1 MCFVYFKNYSQGRA
15 WTAPLLSQIMGSSF
29 SQWGQHNADAM
40 SKPHPGKTLLSPPQ
54 INICV
59 FFKNLFS
66 IFFSMVAFFFSI
78 KWNLRFKFLAS
89 SLEDYRLGF
98 WVKEQDRLNIN
109 WKGAGRQLAD
119 GITSEECVAFGEEP
133 SHWKPVGCSS
143 QLHLSYQ
150 HHLDAVRTADP

>member
-1 MCFVYFKNYSQGRA
+1 
-15 WTAPLLSQIMGSSF
+15 
-29 SQWGQHNADAM
+29 M

-66 IFFSMVAFFFSI
+66 IFFSMVAFCFSI

-150 HHLDAVRTADP
+150 HHLDAVKPQTLRFHPGPARSQVTLQPVYTLKLNKDRLQ